1 MSNALFRTI
10 SRFLIICM
18 LAVPYTANANLIG
31 TNTVVAAQQAGA
43 ARDTI
48 RNFVNRADLSSQMQA
63 LGLDPATAKDRVN
76 ALTDAEAAQ
85 LAERINSLPA
95 GADGTGLVLLIL
107 IGVLVWFVVKRT

>member
-1 MSNALFRTI
+1 MNNALIRAI

-18 LAVPYTANANLIG
+18 LAMPFTANANLIG

-48 RNFVNRADLSSQMQA
+48 RNFVNRAELGSQMQA

-85 LAERINSLPA
+85 LAERINSMPA
-95 GADGTGLVLLIL
+95 GADGTALVVLIL
-107 IGVLVWFVVKRT
+107 IGVVVWFLVKRA